1 MSKRLRSASSRF
13 NLTEWKVGIYL
24 ITAAQALLSAVS
36 LPRCLDPQGSLVF
49 DSREGRLKCSRSAP
63 FWLAP
68 DSLSFFLPI
77 QYPLRS
83 LSVTF
88 SLFLFLSLSPPL
100 PIHLSFPGLF
110 ICRKLDDTTSPWTW
124 LALCQLSYRLLF
136 HEHHHYYF
144 SSLLLSLILF
154 FFFLT
159 HSLQHQWLKFMSN
172 SMTTLTEVFNSFKIR
187 KSAFFSLRGVYTPI
201 ICHSYLPFS
210 RMEIS
215 KKGTSW
221 QSSLSAWQAEL
232 PALYIH
238 TNK

>member
-1 MSKRLRSASSRF
+1 MQQKCTFLIGSWLTLLLFAHTVSS
-13 NLTEWKVGIYL
+13 
-24 ITAAQALLSAVS
+24 
-36 LPRCLDPQGSLVF
+36 
-49 DSREGRLKCSRSAP
+49 
-63 FWLAP
+63 
-68 DSLSFFLPI
+68 SLSLCHVLSF
-77 QYPLRS
+77 S
-83 LSVTF
+83 LSLLV
-88 SLFLFLSLSPPL
+88 PPL

-187 KSAFFSLRGVYTPI
+187 KSAFFFPQRGLHTYNLSLIPAFLKDGNIEKRNKLTVI
-201 ICHSYLPFS
+201 
-210 RMEIS
+210 
-215 KKGTSW
+215 
-221 QSSLSAWQAEL
+221 SLSLAGRA
-232 PALYIH
+232 PCPVYPH
-238 TNK
+238 

>member
-1 MSKRLRSASSRF
+1 MQQKCTFLFGSS
-13 NLTEWKVGIYL
+13 LT
-24 ITAAQALLSAVS
+24 LLLFAHTVS
-36 LPRCLDPQGSLVF
+36 S
-49 DSREGRLKCSRSAP
+49 
-63 FWLAP
+63 
-68 DSLSFFLPI
+68 SLSLCHFF
-77 QYPLRS
+77 S
-83 LSVTF
+83 F
-88 SLFLFLSLSPPL
+88 SPCPPPL

-144 SSLLLSLILF
+144 SSPLLSLILF

-172 SMTTLTEVFNSFKIR
+172 SMTTHTEVFNSFKIR
-187 KSAFFSLRGVYTPI
+187 KSAFFFSLRGVYTPI